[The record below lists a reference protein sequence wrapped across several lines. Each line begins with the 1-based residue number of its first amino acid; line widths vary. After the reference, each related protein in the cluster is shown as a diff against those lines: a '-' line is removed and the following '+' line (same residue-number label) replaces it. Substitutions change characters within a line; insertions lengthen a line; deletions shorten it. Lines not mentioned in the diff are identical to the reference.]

1 MMNETTPAVWARI
14 IRVDLD
20 GLVEVCN
27 CARLIVFGG
36 KRAAALPVSLRRARV
51 DTESAILLGDS
62 PIEVLALIMNCA
74 TAAITRSVL
83 GIGGYRRIAIVER
96 ALSRARWRLYCSA
109 RETRRRARSAPL
121 HWLVAIAFEQAASRL
136 SRSAFE
142 SLHRSRSSA
151 EAALTNAAS
160 KIGNASR
167 AVRLI
172 VCIISKYHPLATMA
186 HFSPRTRRIDSVHT
200 TAWGLAL

>member
-1 MMNETTPAVWARI
+1 MNETTPAVWARI

-62 PIEVLALIMNCA
+62 AIEILALIIDCA

-96 ALSRARWRLYCSA
+96 
-109 RETRRRARSAPL
+109 P
-121 HWLVAIAFEQAASRL
+121 FEGTLATIL
-136 SRSAFE
+136 F
-142 SLHRSRSSA
+142 RSRDAQAGKVGSTP
-151 EAALTNAAS
+151 LVGRDRVRAS
-160 KIGNASR
+160 GEPLVSIR
-167 AVRLI
+167 LRIVTQIAVVGRSG
-172 VCIISKYHPLATMA
+172 VDQCCEQN
-186 HFSPRTRRIDSVHT
+186 R
-200 TAWGLAL
+200 